1 MKELRLESLVQS
13 YRGRCVVDRVSLSV
27 RQGEVVGLLGPN
39 GAGKTTSFYMIIG
52 LTQPDSGH
60 VFLNGEDIGMLP
72 MYERARKG
80 IGYLTQ
86 EPSIFRKLTVE
97 ENIQAIL
104 ETLPLSPA
112 EFTEKLDRILYELG
126 IQKVAR
132 QKAYQL
138 SGGERRRVE
147 IARTLVCSPSFIL
160 LDEPFA
166 GIDPLAVED
175 IKTIVAHLKEL
186 GIGVLITDH
195 NVRDIL
201 EITDRAYII
210 NNGKIFAKGT
220 PGELASSE
228 EVRRSYLGER
238 FQLLQTHAIHPRSDD
253 DAESNDPV
261 TSLKG
266 IS

>member
-1 MKELRLESLVQS
+1 MTDVLKVESLVKV
-13 YRGRCVVDRVSLSV
+13 YRKKRVVDDVSLFV

-39 GAGKTTSFYMIIG
+39 GAGKTTTFYMVIG
-52 LTQPDSGH
+52 QIQPDGGR
-60 VFLNGEDIGMLP
+60 VLLREKDITNFP
-72 MYERARKG
+72 MYVRARHG

-97 ENIQAIL
+97 DNIKAIL
-104 ETLPLSPA
+104 ETLPISSS
-112 EFTEKLDRILYELG
+112 EFDTILKNILVELG
-126 IQKVAR
+126 IERVAT
-132 QKAYQL
+132 QKAYSL

-175 IKTIVAHLKEL
+175 IKTIVRHLKDRN
-186 GIGVLITDH
+186 IGVLITDH

-210 NNGKIFAKGT
+210 SEGRIFASGSPDEIT
-220 PGELASSE
+220 SNAD
-228 EVRRSYLGER
+228 VRRSYLGEH
-238 FQLLQTHAIHPRSDD
+238 FELLGKRSQTKAAAGEEIRS
-253 DAESNDPV
+253 
-261 TSLKG
+261 
-266 IS
+266 